1 MSVGGLGRALL
12 ACLAGLAV
20 VAGPAH
26 GADAIPPDT
35 GITAPASAAVGSLP
49 MISGTAID
57 AGGSHLAAVKVRI
70 QELTTFS
77 YFNSATGLFDM
88 FLAPPA
94 AWFDADPVSGA
105 FATDSEVWS
114 ATAAATA
121 IASIEGPYT
130 VEAQAVDGAGNVD
143 LTPASLTFT
152 LDLTPPVSSIAFPVD
167 STHRLTMTDIGGG
180 AADFV
185 TAVAT
190 VQVRVQDMTTG
201 SYWDGA
207 GGFAATEY
215 WSTATLAGP
224 FWTQPISAAMVYGR
238 TYQVVSKAF
247 DLAGNA
253 QNAFTV
259 GVDSVSFLYD
269 NSPPSTAGVAGL
281 SASSASAAW
290 ALIYGSTGYN
300 LVASLNSANPP
311 TVAVASATS
320 AEFETSAALSG
331 LVPNTTYSFFV
342 RAQGPAAA
350 TAYRLFATS
359 ATLANPPATAAP
371 AGVTSASAGLTWSAN
386 SDPVGTSFS
395 AEASTDSG
403 FGAIA
408 ASSVTLNAAA
418 TISGLTPNT
427 TYFLRVKAVNYGG
440 VSSAYA
446 AFVTSATDANAPTS
460 PGAQADSSSQV
471 TMTWAANGN
480 PSGSLYVAQISSF
493 SNFSLI
499 AASSRT
505 LSTTAV
511 FTALSSAATY
521 YLRVKTAGNNG
532 SDTAF
537 SASTSAVTAGGS
549 APPDAISGTVKTSV
563 GAAIN
568 LVEVDLYDA
577 ANARVG
583 SPVFTDAAGAW
594 SFAGLTPGAAY
605 RVAATWTLNG
615 VSSQIFQDGHHS
627 GEAGVPFTVELNVTL
642 GSFFGTL
649 RLPAT
654 PARSAARTAAVAS
667 FVDIYQ
673 NGVKVGSVPTDAQGR
688 FVVSNLLPGNYA
700 LRPFDGTSYGVMANV
715 SVAAGQQV
723 EISFASTAEFLPT
736 DLVYFYPNPARD
748 HAVIRFESAAP
759 SLTAEASIY
768 DLTGGLVRVLTDGE
782 ATRSAGETS
791 WNWNLTNSHG
801 ASVASGIYF
810 VRVKV
815 VDASSGR
822 RAAVTKKL
830 AVVR

>member
-1 MSVGGLGRALL
+1 MSERSVMSVGGLGRALL
-12 ACLAGLAV
+12 LCLAGLAV

-26 GADAIPPDT
+26 GAVVDAIPPHT
-35 GITAPASAAVGSLP
+35 GITAPARAVVGSLP
-49 MISGTAID
+49 TISGTATD
-57 AGGSHLAAVKVRI
+57 TGGSHVAAVKVRI
-70 QELTTFS
+70 QELTTFT
-77 YFNSATGLFDM
+77 YWNSATGLFDF

-94 AWFDADPVSGA
+94 AWFNADPVSGA
-105 FATDSEVWS
+105 FTTDSEVWS
-114 ATAAATA
+114 ATAAAIA
-121 IASIEGPYT
+121 INALQGNYRL
-130 VEAQAVDGAGNVD
+130 EAYAVDGAGNVD
-143 LTPASLTFT
+143 AAPPALNFT
-152 LDLTPPVSSIAFPVD
+152 VDLTPPVSSIALPVD
-167 STHRLTMTDIGGG
+167 STRRLTLTEIDGG
-180 AADFV
+180 A
-185 TAVAT
+185 T
-190 VQVRVQDMTTG
+190 
-201 SYWDGA
+201 
-207 GGFAATEY
+207 GFAATEH

-224 FWTQPISAAMVYGR
+224 FWMQPISAPLVYGR

-253 QNAFTV
+253 QSLFTV
-259 GVDSVSFLYD
+259 GIDSISFLYD
-269 NSPPSTAGVAGL
+269 NSPPSTAGVTGL

-290 ALIYGSTGYN
+290 ALVYGSTGYN
-300 LVASLNSANPP
+300 LVASLSPANPP

-350 TAYRLFATS
+350 TAYRLFAAS

-371 AGVTSASAGLTWSAN
+371 AGVTNASAALTWSAN
-386 SDPVGTSFS
+386 SNPVGTSFS
-395 AEASTDSG
+395 AEAATDSG

-418 TISGLTPNT
+418 TISGLSPNT

-446 AFVTSATDANAPTS
+446 AFVTSATNANAPTS
-460 PGAQADSSSQV
+460 PGAQAGSSSQV

-499 AASSRT
+499 SASSRT

-511 FTALSSAATY
+511 FAALSSGTTY

-537 SASTSAVTAGGS
+537 SASTSAVTAGGA
-549 APPDAISGTVKTSV
+549 APPDAISGTVKTSG

-577 ANARVG
+577 SNARVG
-583 SPVFTDAAGAW
+583 APAFTDAAGAW
-594 SFAGLTPGAAY
+594 NFAGLTPGAAY

-642 GSFFGTL
+642 GAFFGTL
-649 RLPAT
+649 HLAGTGPA
-654 PARSAARTAAVAS
+654 AVRAATRTAAGAS

-688 FVVSNLLPGNYA
+688 FIVSSLLPGNYA
-700 LRPFDGTSYGVMANV
+700 LRPFDGTSYGVMTNV

-723 EISFASTAEFLPT
+723 EVSFASTTEFLPMN
-736 DLVYFYPNPARD
+736 LVYFYPNPARD

-791 WNWNLTNSHG
+791 WNWNLTNSRG
-801 ASVASGIYF
+801 AGVASGVYS

-822 RAAVTKKL
+822 RTAVTKKL